1 MATRCA
7 IGYMYEDNI
16 VFAKYSHYD
25 GYPSHTGKMLVE
37 HYDFNLKI
45 QTMIALGDQSY
56 LAPEI
61 FPKGDTHSF
70 ETPEKDVIVFY
81 GRDRGEPNTAP
92 KTFNGMVEFIDHY
105 EDLVDYLYV
114 YNPTDKMWKCW
125 STSTKAKIDLYEKEA
140 A

>member
-7 IGYMYEDNI
+7 IGYMNEDNTVI
-16 VFAKYSHYD
+16 AKYSHYD
-25 GYPSHTGKMLVE
+25 GYPEHTGKMLVE

-45 QTMIALGDQSY
+45 QAMIALGDQSY

-61 FPKGDTHSF
+61 FPKGGDHSF
-70 ETPEKDVIVFY
+70 ETPEKDVTVFY
-81 GRDRGEPNTAP
+81 GRDRGESNTEP
-92 KTFNGMVEFIDHY
+92 KTFKGMVEFIDHY

-114 YNPTDKMWKCW
+114 YNPADKMWKCW
-125 STSTKAKIDLYEKEA
+125 STYTKQKIDLYEKEA